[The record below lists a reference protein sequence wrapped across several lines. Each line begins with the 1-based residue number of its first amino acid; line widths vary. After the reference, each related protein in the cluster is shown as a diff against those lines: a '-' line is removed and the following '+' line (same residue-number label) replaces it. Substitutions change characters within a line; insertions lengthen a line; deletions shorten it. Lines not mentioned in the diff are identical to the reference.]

1 MQLKNIYNEPPKNN
15 SMKTL
20 ITLTAIL
27 TLIFSGLLI
36 SGLNNYNNACEA
48 AANCEGSDIAIE
60 TELYKHGFNISCFDE
75 PTTVDYIKS
84 NFK

>member
-1 MQLKNIYNEPPKNN
+1 
-15 SMKTL
+15 MKTL

-36 SGLNNYNNACEA
+36 SGLVRYNLAINATQQTDGA
-48 AANCEGSDIAIE
+48 DIDITE
-60 TELYKHGFNISCFDE
+60 TLHAYGFDLDVFDE

>member
-1 MQLKNIYNEPPKNN
+1 
-15 SMKTL
+15 MKTL
-20 ITLTAIL
+20 ITLTTIF

-60 TELYKHGFNISCFDE
+60 TELYKHGFDLDVFDE

>member
-1 MQLKNIYNEPPKNN
+1 
-15 SMKTL
+15 MKTL
-20 ITLTAIL
+20 ITLTTIF

-36 SGLNNYNNACEA
+36 SGLNNYNNACKA

-60 TELYKHGFNISCFDE
+60 MELYKHGFNISCFDE
-75 PTTVDYIKS
+75 PTTIQYINS

>member
-1 MQLKNIYNEPPKNN
+1 
-15 SMKTL
+15 MKTL

-48 AANCEGSDIAIE
+48 AANCEGSDIAIAE
-60 TELYKHGFNISCFDE
+60 TLYEYGFNLDIFE
-75 PTTVDYIKS
+75 QPTTVDYIKS

>member
-1 MQLKNIYNEPPKNN
+1 
-15 SMKTL
+15 MKTI

-27 TLIFSGLLI
+27 TFIFSGLLI
-36 SGLNNYNNACEA
+36 SGLIRYNLAINATQQTD
-48 AANCEGSDIAIE
+48 GSDIEI
-60 TELYKHGFNISCFDE
+60 TDTMYSYGFNLDVFDE

>member
-1 MQLKNIYNEPPKNN
+1 
-15 SMKTL
+15 MKTL

-27 TLIFSGLLI
+27 TLIFLGLLI
-36 SGLNNYNNACEA
+36 SGLNNYRNACKA

-60 TELYKHGFNISCFDE
+60 MELYKHGFNISCFDE
-75 PTTVDYIKS
+75 PTTIQYITS

>member
-1 MQLKNIYNEPPKNN
+1 
-15 SMKTL
+15 MKTL
-20 ITLTAIL
+20 ITLTTIF

-48 AANCEGSDIAIE
+48 AANCEGSDIAIAE
-60 TELYKHGFNISCFDE
+60 TLYEYGFNLDIFE
-75 PTTVDYIKS
+75 QPTTVDYIKS

>member
-1 MQLKNIYNEPPKNN
+1 
-15 SMKTL
+15 MKTL

-27 TLIFSGLLI
+27 TLIFSALLI
-36 SGLNNYNNACEA
+36 SGLNNYNNACKA
-48 AANCEGSDIAIE
+48 AESCEGTDAAIE

>member
-1 MQLKNIYNEPPKNN
+1 
-15 SMKTL
+15 MKTL

-36 SGLNNYNNACEA
+36 SGLNNYNNACKA
-48 AANCEGSDIAIE
+48 AANCEGSDIAIAE
-60 TELYKHGFNISCFDE
+60 TLYEYGFNLDIFE
-75 PTTVDYIKS
+75 QPTTVDYIKS

>member
-1 MQLKNIYNEPPKNN
+1 
-15 SMKTL
+15 MKTL

-27 TLIFSGLLI
+27 TLIFLGLLI

-60 TELYKHGFNISCFDE
+60 NTLSQHGFNISCFEE